1 MVRLLVL
8 LAIGLGAAWGYCRFT
23 TPCYEARCECEVSFG
38 DAAGGGFGGSLDTR
52 LAVWQSALG
61 KELAGV
67 DVERVPRS
75 RLIAVIARGA
85 RAEDVASRANFAAE
99 AIVSYT
105 TNSTASHA
113 TATVAQLHA
122 EVERLRAEDE
132 RLDKKLLEIRTANA
146 SEGGASARRHLE
158 ESLSKT
164 IANIKEQERRV
175 REAGA
180 WADFLEMA
188 RTHPKDL
195 GAFPASVPESSE
207 VRRAHKAWS
216 AARGR
221 LANLRTKYTE
231 EHPEIEAAKIA
242 LVATAKEFADVLV
255 GASAVAEGELTTA
268 QSQLK
273 ELRRKA
279 GALRADLE
287 RMEIVTTEASGG
299 IERLEQEKKVAREL
313 YEAALRKENEMRVN
327 VGQNVDL
334 VRVVRAASVPKE
346 PLYPDPELAYSI
358 GAGVPLALWVFLGIL
373 WPLAPRRHTQPHAHE
388 HSRHH
393 SHDHAHEHSHHHSQ
407 DHSQDYSHHHSHEH
421 SHHHSHDG
429 HAHHHSHD
437 HSSYYSHDHSH
448 EHSHHHSHDGHA
460 HHHSHEHSHHRRHSI

>member
-38 DAAGGGFGGSLDTR
+38 EAAGGRFEENLNTR
-52 LAVWQSALG
+52 LAIWQSDLG

-75 RLIAVIARGA
+75 RLIAVIVRG
-85 RAEDVASRANFAAE
+85 RQGEEVASRANAAAE
-99 AIVSYT
+99 ALVSYT
-105 TNSTASHA
+105 TNANTSRA
-113 TATVAQLHA
+113 TATMAQVHA

-158 ESLSKT
+158 ESLSKMT
-164 IANIKEQERRV
+164 TDIKAQERRV
-175 REAGA
+175 RDAGA
-180 WADFLEMA
+180 WVDFLEVA

-221 LANLRTKYTE
+221 LSNLRTKYTE
-231 EHPEIEAAKIA
+231 EHPEVDAAKIA
-242 LVATAKEFADVLV
+242 LVATAKEFANVLV

-268 QSQLK
+268 QNQLK

-279 GALRADLE
+279 SALRADLE

-299 IERLEQEKKVAREL
+299 IERLEQEKKVTRSL
-313 YEAALRKENEMRVN
+313 YEEALRKENEMRVN
-327 VGQNVDL
+327 VGQGADQ
-334 VRVVRAASVPKE
+334 VRVVRAATMPAK
-346 PLYPDPELAYSI
+346 PLYPDPALAYSI
-358 GAGVPLALWVFLGIL
+358 GAGAALLVWILLAVL
-373 WPLAPRRHTQPHAHE
+373 WPSAHLSRAGRADVYKNRR
-388 HSRHH
+388 
-393 SHDHAHEHSHHHSQ
+393 
-407 DHSQDYSHHHSHEH
+407 
-421 SHHHSHDG
+421 
-429 HAHHHSHD
+429 
-437 HSSYYSHDHSH
+437 
-448 EHSHHHSHDGHA
+448 
-460 HHHSHEHSHHRRHSI
+460 

>member
-38 DAAGGGFGGSLDTR
+38 DAAAGGFEESLNTR
-52 LAVWQSALG
+52 LAVWRSDLG
-61 KELAGV
+61 RALAGV

-75 RLIAVIARGA
+75 RLIAVTARG
-85 RAEDVASRANFAAE
+85 RQGEEVASRANAAAE
-99 AIVSYT
+99 ALVSYT
-105 TNSTASHA
+105 TNANTSRA
-113 TATVAQLHA
+113 TATMAQLHA

-164 IANIKEQERRV
+164 TADIKAQERRV
-175 REAGA
+175 RDAGA
-180 WADFLEMA
+180 WVDFLEVA

-221 LANLRTKYTE
+221 LANLRTKFTE
-231 EHPEIEAAKIA
+231 EHPEIDAAKIA
-242 LVATAKEFADVLV
+242 LVATAKEFANVLV
-255 GASAVAEGELTTA
+255 GASTVAEGELSTV
-268 QSQLK
+268 QNQLK

-279 GALRADLE
+279 SALRADLE

-313 YEAALRKENEMRVN
+313 YEEALRKENEMRVN
-327 VGQNVDL
+327 VGQDVDL
-334 VRVVRAASVPKE
+334 VRVVRAATVPAK
-346 PLYPDPELAYSI
+346 PLYPNPVLAYSV
-358 GAGVPLALWVFLGIL
+358 GAGAPVLLWILLGLL
-373 WPLAPRRHTQPHAHE
+373 WPSAPRR
-388 HSRHH
+388 
-393 SHDHAHEHSHHHSQ
+393 
-407 DHSQDYSHHHSHEH
+407 
-421 SHHHSHDG
+421 
-429 HAHHHSHD
+429 
-437 HSSYYSHDHSH
+437 
-448 EHSHHHSHDGHA
+448 
-460 HHHSHEHSHHRRHSI
+460 RRIRLVR